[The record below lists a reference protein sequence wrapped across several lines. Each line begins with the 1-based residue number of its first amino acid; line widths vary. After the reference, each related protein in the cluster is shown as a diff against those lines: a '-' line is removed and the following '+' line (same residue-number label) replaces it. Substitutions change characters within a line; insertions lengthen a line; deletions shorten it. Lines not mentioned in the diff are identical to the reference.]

1 MGLTTSTKTV
11 GAVARRHGRPLVIGL
26 LGVVALVSASC
37 AGGGQPRAI
46 KPVHSKASALVKT
59 DSVTSTTHPPPTTTT
74 TAPDPKTSA
83 GTFVPAVQPAPAPAP
98 ATTTTT
104 TDPLPPGCVWTDF
117 AAKVSTDQGSYSA
130 GQPVQITLVLENA
143 GPACTVNST
152 GYACPL
158 INIDNS
164 AGALVWS
171 SAAPISTGCPS
182 TFTGPTVLAANWSQ
196 SFPVTWGQDA
206 CTPGQAACPGPQVP
220 PGSYRV
226 TGMSGGGSSQIPAGP
241 PVVINLAAA

>member
-1 MGLTTSTKTV
+1 MGLTMATKRG
-11 GAVARRHGRPLVIGL
+11 GAVARRHARRPLVIGL
-26 LGVVALVSASC
+26 LGVVAVVSASC
-37 AGGGQPRAI
+37 AGGPHHVAT
-46 KPVHSKASALVKT
+46 KPVHPKASAMVKT
-59 DSVTSTTHPPPTTTT
+59 DPATSTTDPSPTTTT
-74 TAPDPKTSA
+74 TAPAPKTSA
-83 GTFVPAVQPAPAPAP
+83 NPFVPAVQPAPAP

-104 TDPLPPGCVWTDF
+104 TDPLPPGCIWTDF
-117 AAKVSTDQGSYSA
+117 AAKVSTNQGSYSA

-158 INIDNS
+158 VNIDNA

-171 SAAPISTGCPS
+171 SAAPTSTGCPS

-196 SFPVTWGQDA
+196 SFPVTWGQDT
-206 CTPGQAACPGPQVP
+206 CVPGQAACPGPQVP

-241 PVVINLAAA
+241 PVVINLVAA